1 MRRGLKILL
10 ALFVASALMLALSPW
25 WLGLALHP
33 LARSQGIT
41 FARYE
46 RVGYGRFR
54 LLEVRREDRGVVSSA
69 ASVEIDTPL
78 LWAWRTCHHSLTTVA
93 VDHWK
98 VEITDSG
105 APPPTIPSASASVA
119 GVHAIVNGTFAILTR
134 WVPQAELLHG
144 ELCIAGLA
152 PITIGEIDLQRGVLT
167 ARGIRVVGREVEL
180 VVKCV
185 AGGGIEVAARAP
197 GDEAALDLAW
207 SGAEIHGSGNWH
219 GQPLRL
225 QARFS
230 DGSWIPAEAEFVAEN
245 WGLPAARARMDDH
258 YGQLTGGAKLVW
270 HEAKFD
276 LSGELHAA
284 PKEGSK
290 APPMQARLAAHGDR
304 STVTITTLDVSA
316 PFAEAK
322 LSAPVTV
329 GFSGPLKA
337 PPARLTLHVDLAKQS
352 WFAASGVVDG
362 SVEVRD
368 LAGASSEAFHL
379 GCDGLQVA
387 GFEFHRVVAQGVLQW
402 PHLDLEKL
410 EVALDEKSHF
420 TARGV
425 VDLAQR
431 TLAEVTVSG
440 TFTPAWF
447 QRWLPAGVRWETAE
461 VAATLSGPLAALL
474 HQGSIKL
481 AQVRYPPLNSCD
493 AALVWRGIGD
503 AVEDFNA
510 TFTAGASTLRMGGEA
525 SARGARVRE
534 LRLQQDG
541 ADVLKLAGPA
551 TIIWAPAWRIADLR
565 LDGAGGHL
573 AVAAASDGAELSF
586 KAEAAN
592 LKSAWAR
599 DWVATTGP
607 AWTVK
612 SLNAEGR
619 TEGGSL
625 RFSLDLAAEI
635 ALEPRA
641 AQVALVVRGDAAG
654 VELTRLE
661 IRDET
666 GVLAQAHGNAPL
678 SWSARRSPRLQ
689 LDTEGALKFEAETQ
703 PDSSLWAALAA
714 PFGFTLAAPK
724 ARLRIAGT
732 PAKPTGELELDVQR
746 LAIADPAHKTW
757 LPALDN
763 LSVRAHADR
772 STVVIESLSAA
783 VEGQALRASA
793 QWPMDTKRWGQLVR
807 SPESFDWSQAEAE
820 VAIPGADLRP
830 VAEGRPQFPLAQGRL
845 QVAVKFAR
853 GINLTGSLKLT
864 NATTRPIPSVGVLQN
879 LTVDLELKGRSVEV
893 RSASAQLGGETAMLS
908 GTADLAAPAA
918 PRLDLKLEGKNLPLV
933 RRAGLL
939 IRSDISL
946 AVATGAG
953 GDTRITGTVN
963 LHDCLVLADLRQLLP
978 TGVRAAEHAPP
989 YFAVDTE
996 PFRNWLLDVAVRGP
1010 HGLRLHTAVLTGFA
1024 SPSFQLEGTLG
1035 EPRAVGELTL
1045 DSGKI
1050 LFPFAAFQAQLAVVR
1065 LSKADPFHPQLRLN
1079 ATARRY
1085 GYDLR
1090 LEGRGPA
1097 EQPILTL
1104 SSNPALSAE
1113 QVLLLVMAGQAPSDT
1128 SGTPTGNSDRK
1139 RLTVLGAYLGRGLF
1153 RDLGGDDPDRL
1164 TITSGEQVTQSGG
1177 ETYLVEYLL
1186 GKRWSLI
1193 GEYDEFDDYNVGL
1206 KWRVYS
1212 EGTTDDS
1219 K

>member
-10 ALFVASALMLALSPW
+10 ALLVAGALMLTLVPW

-41 FARYE
+41 FERYE
-46 RVGYGRFR
+46 RVGYRRFR
-54 LLEVRREDRGVVSSA
+54 LHEVRRQDPGVVATAESL
-69 ASVEIDTPL
+69 EIDTPL
-78 LWAWRTCHHSLTTVA
+78 LWAWRTCRDSLTTVA

-98 VEITDSG
+98 VEIADSG

-119 GVHAIVNGTFAILTR
+119 GVHAIVSRTFASLAR
-134 WVPQAELLHG
+134 WVPQAALLHG
-144 ELCIAGLA
+144 ELRIAGLA
-152 PITIGEIDLQRGVLT
+152 PITIAQIDLQRGVLT
-167 ARGIRVVGREVEL
+167 ARGICVGGREVSL
-180 VVKCV
+180 SVKRI
-185 AGGGIEVAARAP
+185 AGDVLDLRARSP

-207 SGAEIHGSGNWH
+207 AGAQLHGSGTWH

-230 DGSWIPAEAEFVAEN
+230 DGSWLPVDAEVVAEN
-245 WGLPAARARMDDH
+245 WSLPAARARMDDH
-258 YGQLTGGAKLVW
+258 YGQLAGGAKLVW

-276 LSGELHAA
+276 LSGEWHAA
-284 PKEGSK
+284 PKEGSN

-304 STVTITTLDVSA
+304 STVTITTFEVSA
-316 PFAEAK
+316 PFADAK
-322 LSAPVTV
+322 LSAPVTL
-329 GFSGPLKA
+329 GFAGPLQA

-352 WFAASGVVDG
+352 WLDASGAVDG
-362 SVEVRD
+362 SVEVR
-368 LAGASSEAFHL
+368 AVASASSEAFQL
-379 GCDGLQVA
+379 ACDGLRVA
-387 GFEFHRVVAQGVLQW
+387 GFQFHRVVAQGVLQW

-410 EVALDEKSHF
+410 EVALDEQSHF
-420 TARGV
+420 TARGGA
-425 VDLAQR
+425 DLALR
-431 TLAEVTVSG
+431 TLAEVTLSG
-440 TFTPAWF
+440 TFSPAWF
-447 QRWLPAGVRWETAE
+447 QRWLPADVRWETAE

-474 HQGSIKL
+474 HQGSIKIG
-481 AQVRYPPLNSCD
+481 QVRYPPLKSLD
-493 AALVWRGIGD
+493 AALVWRGRSDG
-503 AVEDFNA
+503 VEDFNA
-510 TFTAGASTLRMGGEA
+510 TFTAGESTLRILGAA
-525 SARGARVRE
+525 SSCGAQVRE
-534 LRLQQDG
+534 FQFQQDG
-541 ADVLKLAGPA
+541 ADVLKLAAPA
-551 TIIWAPAWRIADLR
+551 TIAWAPEWRIADLR

-573 AVAAASDGAELSF
+573 AVAAASEGAELSF

-592 LKSAWAR
+592 IESTWAR
-599 DWVATTGP
+599 DWIVTTGP

-612 SLNAEGR
+612 ALNAEGR
-619 TEGGSL
+619 TEEGNL
-625 RFSLDLAAEI
+625 RFSLDLAGQV
-635 ALEPRA
+635 ALEPSA
-641 AQVALVVRGDAAG
+641 AQVALVARGDAGG
-654 VELTRLE
+654 VELTKLE
-661 IRDET
+661 IRDDT
-666 GVLAQAHGNAPL
+666 GLLAQAHGRVPL
-678 SWSARRSPRLQ
+678 SWSARRSPSLQ
-689 LDTEGALKFEAETQ
+689 LNVEGALNFDAETQ

-714 PFGFTLAAPK
+714 PFGITLAAPK
-724 ARLRIAGT
+724 ARLRIEGT
-732 PAKPTGELELDVQR
+732 PAKPTGALELDVQR
-746 LAIADPAHKTW
+746 LAIAAPAHQTW

-763 LSVRAHADR
+763 ITVRAHADR
-772 STVVIESLSAA
+772 SRLVIDSLSAA

-793 QWPMDTKRWGQLVR
+793 QSPMDTKRWVQLVR

-830 VAEGRPQFPLAQGRL
+830 VSEGRPQFPLAQGRL
-845 QVAVKFAR
+845 QVAVKLAR
-853 GINLTGSLKLT
+853 GINLSGSLKLT
-864 NATTRPIPSVGVLQN
+864 DATTRPIPSVGVLQN

-893 RSASAQLGGETAMLS
+893 RSASAQLGGETATLS
-908 GTADLAAPAA
+908 GSADLSAPAA
-918 PRLDLKLEGKNLPLV
+918 PRLELKLAGKNLPLV

-939 IRSDISL
+939 IRSDLSL

-953 GDTRITGTVN
+953 GETRITGTVN
-963 LHDCLVLADLRQLLP
+963 LHDSLVLADLRQLLP

-989 YFAVDTE
+989 YFAVETE

-1024 SPSFQLEGTLG
+1024 TPSFQLEGTLG

-1104 SSNPALSAE
+1104 SSNPALTAE
-1113 QVLLLVMAGQAPSDT
+1113 QVLLLVMAGQAPS
-1128 SGTPTGNSDRK
+1128 SSAGTPAGNSDRK

-1186 GKRWSLI
+1186 GKRWSLV